1 MRKQMIE
8 NAVYDVAEQVRSVED
23 CIEAAL
29 GEIAELQGRM
39 VRARSV
45 AGMGIGPSHAPFEQL
60 AGATQALVGA
70 RGSMAGV
77 TPRWSRRRSS
87 YRAFAPSRSAMS
99 SPVRKKRA
107 APTCASSLKDA

>member
-8 NAVYDVAEQVRSVED
+8 NAVYDVATQVRSVED

-39 VRARSV
+39 IHARSV

-60 AGATQALVGA
+60 AGATTALVGA
-70 RGSMAGV
+70 RGSMASCHAALVEAQKFIPGV
-77 TPRWSRRRSS
+77 RTVSFGDVVPC
-87 YRAFAPSRSAMS
+87 PEKTGSANLHI
-99 SPVRKKRA
+99 VA
-107 APTCASSLKDA
+107 